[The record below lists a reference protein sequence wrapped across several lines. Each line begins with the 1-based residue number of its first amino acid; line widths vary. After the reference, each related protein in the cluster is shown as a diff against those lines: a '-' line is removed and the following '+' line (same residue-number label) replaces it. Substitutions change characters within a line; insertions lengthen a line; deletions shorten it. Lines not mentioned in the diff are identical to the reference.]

1 MLETSIVLTCFDP
14 RNTYVLLKVQ
24 GSVKMILLKTVFKKW
39 LDFRC
44 CADKLTETTVY

>member
-24 GSVKMILLKTVFKKW
+24 GSVKISEAQKMVRLLCRQI
-39 LDFRC
+39 D
-44 CADKLTETTVY
+44 

>member
-24 GSVKMILLKTVFKKW
+24 GSVKMILLKLKKW
-39 LDFRC
+39 LDY

>member
-24 GSVKMILLKTVFKKW
+24 GSVKMILLKTQKMVR
-39 LDFRC
+39 LLCRQID
-44 CADKLTETTVY
+44 

>member
-24 GSVKMILLKTVFKKW
+24 GSVKMILLKTVSEAQKMVR
-39 LDFRC
+39 LLCRQID
-44 CADKLTETTVY
+44 